1 MEQRTIRQLV
11 SVNEAARMLGVH
23 PNTLR
28 AWSDSGRVTCVRIN
42 ARGDRRYHVADLR
55 AFLDVGSGRAMPERG
70 QPRSSAGV
78 VSFVRR
84 PAAPSP
90 AAIEPG
96 DGGHDGATAAPAG
109 AQELR
114 RLAAAIGRRPT
125 ELLLLRRISEITAG
139 AAPLD
144 DALREIAALLRE
156 SLRYRAVAFFAVTGG
171 GCAVRAADG
180 GSPDAFAPP
189 ATASPRVLRAIST
202 HAAVLEPDLGAAD
215 DLAPGVPWI
224 HGEAA
229 VPILI
234 GDRAWGA
241 LDVLDDRRAGLSAT
255 DVELLETVANQV
267 AVMAHNLE
275 LIDRVRR
282 QLEQA
287 EALRRIAGD
296 ITSTL
301 DLGSIL
307 AELIEHALSLFGADH
322 GAVFLRRRNGTYGVE
337 VASSVA
343 DMRMAAVRELP
354 DSALAARALAER
366 APIVA
371 ADAEGTLR
379 VATLPRAARREGVH
393 TIAVAPL
400 FAGEEVLG
408 LLALY
413 HDAPHP
419 YDPADVDA
427 MGGLA
432 AQVSVAIKNARNY
445 AQMAQWAAQLRSIQ
459 QLGARL
465 NRLTTVRDIALG
477 IVNELQLLI
486 SSDNVRVYRAQGAEL
501 VPVAW
506 RGQTGEYTTED
517 VGSLRVRVGQ
527 GITGWVAENAIAQY
541 LPDAANDARTEQ
553 IPGTREDL
561 DESMLVAPMTFES
574 QVLGVISLSKLG
586 LGQFGDDDLR
596 LLAIYASF
604 AAQAMANA
612 DATERLQAQSER
624 LGRQVRSQREL
635 LEVSESILT
644 TLDPR
649 IVLEQVADRLTS
661 LVSYDNLAIR
671 RWDADRSQLVPLLAR
686 GPHADAYGRPV
697 TPVHGS
703 LSEWVLSR
711 DEGQLVR
718 EELEDSRVVFLPGIE
733 PHPGSLIV
741 TPLRGWE
748 GPVGSLVLERLGGA
762 HPFSDDEFDL
772 VKLFAA
778 QASIAL
784 RNAEVHRAVEIR
796 AERDALT
803 GLRNHGTFQQE
814 LAAAVDRRE
823 PFSVLMID
831 LDNFKAYNDTYGH
844 QAGDA
849 KLGEIARHLEGSVRD
864 SDRVYRYGGDEFAL
878 LLPRTDDRGALS
890 VAAKVLA
897 AVAGPLREESG
908 PRITC
913 SAGVAT
919 YPADGTDPASIILAA
934 DRACYASK
942 RLGRNRLSPAAD
954 GLRYAGELVATNPT
968 PVDAIAASD
977 EGPAGVS

>member
-1 MEQRTIRQLV
+1 
-11 SVNEAARMLGVH
+11 MLGVH

-28 AWSDSGRVTCVRIN
+28 AWSDSGRVPCVRIN
-42 ARGDRRYHVADLR
+42 GRGDRRYRLAELR
-55 AFLDVGSGRAMPERG
+55 AFLDDGAIRSQPAHGRPPATPG
-70 QPRSSAGV
+70 F

-84 PAAPSP
+84 SPGESAARAPSADGGPDRPRDAAP
-90 AAIEPG
+90 E
-96 DGGHDGATAAPAG
+96 G

-114 RLAAAIGRRPT
+114 RLAAALGRRPT
-125 ELLLLRRISEITAG
+125 ELLLLRRISGITAG
-139 AAPLD
+139 TSPLD
-144 DALREIAALLRE
+144 EALGEIAVLLRE
-156 SLRYRAVAFFAVTGG
+156 ALQYRAVAFLAATTAGA
-171 GCAVRAADG
+171 CVRAADG
-180 GSPDAFAPP
+180 GSPDLFASPVV
-189 ATASPRVLRAIST
+189 ASPRVERAMT
-202 HAAVLEPDLGAAD
+202 TRAAVLEPELRAAAD
-215 DLAPGVPWI
+215 DDPLPPGVR
-224 HGEAA
+224 GEAA

-241 LDVLDDRRAGLSAT
+241 LDVLDDRPAGLSAT

-275 LIDRVRR
+275 LIERVRR
-282 QLEQA
+282 QLDQA

-307 AELIEHALSLFGADH
+307 SELIEHALGLFGADH
-322 GAVFLRRRNGTYGVE
+322 GAVFLRRRDGTYGVE
-337 VASSVA
+337 VASSV
-343 DMRMAAVRELP
+343 DDLRMVAVRELP

-366 APIVA
+366 SPIVA
-371 ADAEGTLR
+371 ADGPASPSRT
-379 VATLPRAARREGVH
+379 ASIPRGARREGIQ

-400 FAGEEVLG
+400 FAADEVLG

-413 HDAPHP
+413 HDERHP

-432 AQVSVAIKNARNY
+432 AQVSVAIKNAQNY
-445 AQMAQWAAQLRSIQ
+445 AQMATWAAQLRSIQ

-465 NRLTTVRDIALG
+465 SRLTTVHDIALG

-486 SSDNVRVYRAQGAEL
+486 ASDNVRVYRVRGAEL
-501 VPVAW
+501 IPVAW
-506 RGQTGEYTTED
+506 RGQTGEYTTENA
-517 VGSLRVRVGQ
+517 GSLRIRIGQ
-527 GITGWVAENAIAQY
+527 GITGWVAENAIGQY
-541 LPDAANDARTEQ
+541 LPDAARDPRTEQ

-561 DESMLVAPMTFES
+561 DESMLVAPMTFET

-624 LGRQVRSQREL
+624 LARQVRSQREL

-644 TLDPR
+644 TLDPQV
-649 IVLEQVADRLTS
+649 VLEQVADRLTA
-661 LVSYDNLAIR
+661 LVSYDNLVIR
-671 RWDADRSQLVPLLAR
+671 RWEAATGRLVPLLAR
-686 GPHADAYGRPV
+686 GPHADAYLKPI
-697 TPVHGS
+697 TPIPGS
-703 LSEWVLSR
+703 LTEWVLGR

-718 EELEDSRVVFLPGIE
+718 AELEDPRVVPLPEVG
-733 PHPGSLIV
+733 PHAGSLIV

-748 GPVGSLVLERLGGA
+748 GPVGSLVLERLGGDN
-762 HPFSDDEFDL
+762 PFTDDEFDL

-803 GLRNHGTFQQE
+803 GLRNRGTFQQE
-814 LAAAVDRRE
+814 LAAAVARRE
-823 PFSVLMID
+823 PFSLLMID
-831 LDNFKAYNDTYGH
+831 LDNFKSYNDTYGH
-844 QAGDA
+844 QAGDGM
-849 KLGEIARHLEGSVRD
+849 LQLIAGRLEGSVRD

-878 LLPRTDDRGALS
+878 LLPRTDGRGALS

-897 AVAGPLREESG
+897 AVSGEPRPDAGPRV
-908 PRITC
+908 TC
-913 SAGVAT
+913 SAGVAA
-919 YPADGTDPASIILAA
+919 YPDDGADPTSIVLAA

-942 RLGRNRLSPAAD
+942 RRGRNRLSPAAD

-968 PVDAIAASD
+968 PVDTIA
-977 EGPAGVS
+977 PAGGGAPSPEP